1 MQGKAFIV
9 VLFFMGALYVM
20 LSVLLDMGNAIG
32 SLAQFLC
39 IGSFIVGVFQPRMTL
54 YLMVIYAAYSDLLKR
69 LMILDGHVTMN
80 DVIWARG
87 LAPLTLAG
95 ICIGAISRSIHDG
108 SALEKRKLKTLLL
121 CLLGFGVSAISATR
135 AGGLN
140 TAANQLAD
148 GAAYMFLLFVVPC
161 VLPKPDEINRFIKYT
176 LIVFVPVSL
185 YGIKQQFFGLSD
197 FEIDYL
203 RSGLTILSKHLEDV
217 RPRPFSTLVDS
228 SPFGTA
234 CAICACL
241 AMMVRRYHRDHGGR
255 QWGSLSFALA
265 LIFIAGCVAS
275 MARIANINWL
285 LPVLLIPVLRSG
297 KGTAALYGGMLGLF
311 ALACIFAQ
319 EISQWVTKLTLAA
332 LDVFGG
338 TALGEQFARFWT
350 ICARLDGMHDIAHN
364 PLMWT
369 PFGHGSQAVEEMQ
382 RSGEVSSHDLISNM
396 LLNNGWLPTLF
407 LAIIAGF
414 ALKSFH
420 ASMLRLKGTKNFA
433 TAIWLASIGFGL
445 LAHNIYA
452 GAITST
458 FPVNFFFW
466 FIGGALNAFIAE
478 HELHQVSNAEQAA
491 CTHVLPQIIPAPT
504 CSAALPR
511 VSTRF
516 RPARSCANV
525 R

>member
-1 MQGKAFIV
+1 MQSKGFII
-9 VLFFMGALYVM
+9 VLFFIGAIYVM

-32 SLAQFLC
+32 ALAQFLC
-39 IGSFIVGVFQPRMTL
+39 IGSFIIGVFQPRATL

-95 ICIGAISRSIHDG
+95 ICIGAIAKSISGGSILESR
-108 SALEKRKLKTLLL
+108 KMKTLLL
-121 CLLGFGVSAISATR
+121 CILGFGVAAVSSMR
-135 AGGLN
+135 SGGLN

-161 VLPKPDEINRFIKYT
+161 VLPKPEEINRFIKYT
-176 LIVFVPVSL
+176 LIVFVPVAL
-185 YGIKQQFFGLSD
+185 YGLKQQIFGLSD

-241 AMMVRRYHRDHGGR
+241 AMVVRRYHRDHGGR
-255 QWGSLSFALA
+255 QWDWLSFAIA
-265 LIFIAGCVAS
+265 LIFIAGCLAS

-285 LPVLLIPVLRSG
+285 LPVLLLPVLRSG
-297 KGTAALYGGMLGLF
+297 KGTATLYGGLFSLF

-332 LDVFGG
+332 LETFGG
-338 TALGEQFARFWT
+338 TALGEQFSRFWT
-350 ICARLDGMHDIAHN
+350 ICDRLDGMHDIAHN

-369 PFGHGSQAVEEMQ
+369 TFGHGSQAATDMNQAGV
-382 RSGEVSSHDLISNM
+382 VSSHDLISNA
-396 LLNNGWLPTLF
+396 LLENGWLPTL
-407 LAIIAGF
+407 LIGIIIAV
-414 ALKSFH
+414 ALRSFH
-420 ASMLRLKGTKNFA
+420 SSLLRLKGTPNFA
-433 TAIWLASIGFGL
+433 IAIWMVAIEFGL
-445 LAHNIYA
+445 LVHNVFA
-452 GAITST
+452 GTVTST

-466 FIGGALNAFIAE
+466 FIAGALNACIAD
-478 HELHQVSNAEQAA
+478 HERLLGRQAA
-491 CTHVLPQIIPAPT
+491 AAPT
-504 CSAALPR
+504 PQPTPQAAPLMP
-511 VSTRF
+511 VFPF
-516 RPARSCANV
+516 RKTGSMHPAYFTPNHDR
-525 R
+525 

>member
-9 VLFFMGALYVM
+9 VLFFIGALYVM

-39 IGSFIVGVFQPRMTL
+39 IGSFILGIFQPRLTL
-54 YLMVIYAAYSDLLKR
+54 YLMVLYAAYSDLLKR

-95 ICIGAISRSIHDG
+95 ICIGAVSRSIYDG
-108 SALEKRKLKTLLL
+108 TAMEKRKLKTLLL
-121 CLLGFGVSAISATR
+121 CLLGFCVSAVSATR

-161 VLPKPDEINRFIKYT
+161 VLPKPEEINRFIKYT

-185 YGIKQQFFGLSD
+185 YGIKQQIFGLSD
-197 FEIDYL
+197 FEIEYL

-241 AMMVRRYHRDHGGR
+241 AMVVRRYHRDHGGR
-255 QWGSLSFALA
+255 EWGGLSFALA
-265 LIFIAGCVAS
+265 FIFIAGCVAS

-285 LPVLLIPVLRSG
+285 LPVLLIPVLRSS
-297 KGTAALYGGMLGLF
+297 KGTAALYGGMLSLF

-350 ICARLDGMHDIAHN
+350 ICDRLDGMHDIAHN

-369 PFGHGSQAVEEMQ
+369 TFGHGSQAAADMNQAGV
-382 RSGEVSSHDLISNM
+382 VSSHDLISNM
-396 LLNNGWLPTLF
+396 LLENGWLPTLV
-407 LAIIAGF
+407 LGIIAGF

-420 ASMLRLKGTKNFA
+420 SSLLRLKGTPNFA
-433 TAIWLASIGFGL
+433 IAIWMVGIEFGL
-445 LAHNIYA
+445 LVHNMFA
-452 GAITST
+452 GTVTST

-466 FIGGALNAFIAE
+466 FIAGALNACIAD
-478 HELHQVSNAEQAA
+478 HERRLTIAVNETRHQ
-491 CTHVLPQIIPAPT
+491 PAPQPAPVIAAPAFPFRKSGRFHST
-504 CSAALPR
+504 SA
-511 VSTRF
+511 VSHGR
-516 RPARSCANV
+516 
-525 R
+525 

>member
-39 IGSFIVGVFQPRMTL
+39 IGSFILGVFQPRMTL

-95 ICIGAISRSIHDG
+95 ICIGAIAKSISSG
-108 SALEKRKLKTLLL
+108 SILEPRKMKTLLL
-121 CLLGFGVSAISATR
+121 CFLGFGISAVSSMR
-135 AGGLN
+135 SGGMN
-140 TAANQLAD
+140 AAAQQLAD

-161 VLPKPDEINRFIKYT
+161 VLPKPDEIIRFLKYT
-176 LIVFVPVSL
+176 LIVFVPVAL
-185 YGIKQQFFGLSD
+185 YGLKQQIFGLSD

-228 SPFGTA
+228 SPFGTS
-234 CAICACL
+234 CAVCACL
-241 AMMVRRYHRDHGGR
+241 ALMVRRYYRDHR
-255 QWGSLSFALA
+255 SNQWGGISWVLFG
-265 LIFIAGCVAS
+265 IFIVGCLAS
-275 MARIANINWL
+275 MARMANANWL
-285 LPVLLIPVLRSG
+285 LPLVLLPVLRSA
-297 KGTAALYGGMLGLF
+297 KGTAALYSSLIGGF

-319 EISQWVTKLTLAA
+319 ELSQWVTKLTLSA
-332 LDVFGG
+332 LEVFGG

-350 ICARLDGMHDIAHN
+350 ICDRLDGMHDIAHN

-369 PFGHGSQAVEEMQ
+369 TFGHGSQTAADMNEMNV
-382 RSGEVSSHDLISNM
+382 VSSHDLISNM
-396 LLNNGWLPTLF
+396 LLVNGWLPTF
-407 LAIIAGF
+407 VMIVAAGI

-420 ASMLRLKGTKNFA
+420 SSLLQMRGSRLFQITIWMA
-433 TAIWLASIGFGL
+433 AIEFGL
-445 LAHNIYA
+445 LFHNMFA
-452 GAITST
+452 GNVTST
-458 FPVNFFFW
+458 FPVNFFCW
-466 FIGGALNAFIAE
+466 FIAGALNACVMNHQE
-478 HELHQVSNAEQAA
+478 HQSEAREPERPPPTPSRFAMI
-491 CTHVLPQIIPAPT
+491 PQ
-504 CSAALPR
+504 ALPR
-511 VSTRF
+511 PVPF
-516 RPARSCANV
+516 RRI
-525 R
+525 